1 MEVLYNINEPL
12 LSEDIDV
19 PLTNVRPVKKVAL
32 VIVAG
37 DSWSLWRF
45 GQYIPRS
52 RPRTCYLK
60 AAVLRKTKQTNL
72 EPIQSVCCG
81 AIAASLTTPLDV
93 EKTRLMTQVHGGN
106 KVAAVMY
113 SGVNALLK
121 LILKE
126 EGWIGLT
133 SRVVHSACFSALS

>member
-12 LSEDIDV
+12 RSEDIDV

-52 RPRTCYLK
+52 RPRT
-60 AAVLRKTKQTNL
+60 
-72 EPIQSVCCG
+72 S
-81 AIAASLTTPLDV
+81 SLTTPLDV

-126 EGWIGLT
+126 EAIWSSSKKLIFGITFLGLID
-133 SRVVHSACFSALS
+133 A

>member
-1 MEVLYNINEPL
+1 MEVLYNINKPL
-12 LSEDIDV
+12 RSEDIDV

-52 RPRTCYLK
+52 RPRTCST
-60 AAVLRKTKQTNL
+60 AVYFGTC
-72 EPIQSVCCG
+72 EF
-81 AIAASLTTPLDV
+81 ASLTTPLDV